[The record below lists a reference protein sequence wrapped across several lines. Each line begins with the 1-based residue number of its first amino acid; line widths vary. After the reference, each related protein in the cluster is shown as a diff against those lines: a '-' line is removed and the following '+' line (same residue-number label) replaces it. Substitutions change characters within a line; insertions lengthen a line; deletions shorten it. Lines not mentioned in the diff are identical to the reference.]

1 MANGTPPNE
10 HDDAFAGA
18 TRQRSPEDTPTIAGG
33 QPVQAALE
41 FVPGAVL
48 LSRYRIVSKLGKGG
62 MGEVYRADDLKLGQ
76 PVALKFLTPGKAL
89 SERQQQLIDEV
100 RIGRDVSHPNVCRL
114 YDIGEVDGHLFISME
129 YIDGEDLASL
139 LRRIGRL
146 PGDKALALARDIC
159 AGLGA
164 AHDRGIVHRD
174 LKPGN
179 IMIDGRGRARI
190 TDFGLARAE
199 GHRDEQGL
207 VSGTPAYMA
216 PEQFEGE
223 PATIASDLY
232 AVGMIFFEIWSGRR
246 LVSGKSLTEIIAQH
260 RSDATRDSLKSAV
273 EIDRPVAA
281 VIEKCLAR
289 DPAARPTSARAILA
303 ALPGGDALDA
313 AVAAGETPSPAM
325 VAAAIEK
332 GELSRVAAWSC
343 LVFVILGAAALAAL
357 TQRST
362 LRGRVSLPSPPSR
375 LETRAQEVI
384 AAIGW
389 SERDAS
395 RVDAASWFQ
404 YDHDFLRWRERQK
417 GRISTSIDQAMRF
430 EYRQSPRLMINEYRA
445 WSSDPPFDESGMVN
459 LELTSDGHL
468 RSFAIVPP
476 PATSPVKGAP
486 PPAERLSEVQWSRLL
501 ELAGL
506 EPGSIERSV
515 PERIAPV
522 DNDQKAAWTG
532 RDPVDGTP
540 IRIEAASLRGRP
552 VWFSVI
558 PPWRGAQRKSAP
570 VLADAIQSAM
580 ATAVFIGLPIG
591 ALLLA
596 RRNLRRGQG
605 DRRGATRL
613 ALFVLAT
620 WMVTLLLRAHHVPN
634 VQEEAGMLGFL
645 FGNALF
651 IAVTVWFGYIAL
663 EPFARRRWPK
673 TLISWSRLLEG
684 RALDPMIGRDILVG
698 LAAGVLVTAAFH
710 LTAIVPSWL
719 GLDVALPLLTPTT
732 PLSSLWDVAFFLVGG
747 LAVAVIVAAAAMAI
761 LVFLRGLL
769 RNQTAAVLVGAAIV
783 IASGLNFAT
792 GPIGVRIAVMLLTA
806 PIALFVLFRF
816 GLLAY
821 AVESWVTLVA
831 YLLPLTLNSSS
842 WYFGRSLLVLLLIA
856 ATALFAFWRSLGGKP
871 ILPGPVF
878 ED

>member
-33 QPVQAALE
+33 EPVQAALE
-41 FVPGAVL
+41 FVPGALL

-89 SERQQQLIDEV
+89 SERQQQLVDEV

-146 PGDKALALARDIC
+146 PGDKALALAREIC

-164 AHDRGIVHRD
+164 AHDRGIIHRD
-174 LKPGN
+174 LKPAN

-232 AVGMIFFEIWSGRR
+232 AVGVILFEIWSGRR

-303 ALPGGDALDA
+303 ALPGCDALDA

-325 VAAAIEK
+325 VAAASEK

-343 LVFVILGAAALAAL
+343 LAVVLLGAVALAAL
-357 TQRST
+357 TQKTT
-362 LRGRVSLPSPPSR
+362 LRGRVSLPYPPSR
-375 LETRAQEVI
+375 LEVHAQEAI

-389 SERDAS
+389 SERDAP
-395 RVDAASWFQ
+395 RVDQASGFR
-404 YDHDFLRWRERQK
+404 YDDDFLRWREGQK
-417 GRISTSIDQAMRF
+417 GRISTSLDQAILF
-430 EYRQSPRLMINEYRA
+430 QYRQSPRPMITDFRDWTYN
-445 WSSDPPFDESGMVN
+445 PPPDESGIVN
-459 LELTSDGHL
+459 LDMTSDGHL
-468 RSFAIVPP
+468 RSFSIVPP
-476 PATSPVKGAP
+476 PASGLVHER
-486 PPAERLSEVQWSRLL
+486 PPAGPRSDVQWSRLF

-506 EPGSIERSV
+506 EPASLVRSV
-515 PERIAPV
+515 PEKIAPV

-532 RDPVDGTP
+532 RDPLDGTP
-540 IRIEAASLRGRP
+540 IRIEAASLRGRA
-552 VWFSVI
+552 VWFTVI
-558 PPWRGAQRKSAP
+558 EPWKGVQRKSAP
-570 VLADAIQSAM
+570 VLSEAIRSATETTILV
-580 ATAVFIGLPIG
+580 ALPIG

-613 ALFVLAT
+613 ALFVLVT
-620 WMVTLLLRAHHVPN
+620 WMVAFLLRAHHVPD
-634 VQEEAGMLGFL
+634 VQEEAGLTGDL
-645 FGNALF
+645 FGTALF
-651 IAVTVWFGYIAL
+651 IGASVWFGYVAI
-663 EPFARRRWPK
+663 EPFARRWWPR

-684 RALDPMIGRDILVG
+684 RVLDPMIGRDILVG
-698 LAAGVLVTAAFH
+698 LAGGIVVTSVAH

-719 GLDVALPLLTPTT
+719 GLGAPLPLVTPIAT
-732 PLSSLWDVAFFLVGG
+732 LSSLWYVAASHIGRLAEVVLRAAGLVAFLV
-747 LAVAVIVAAAAMAI
+747 M
-761 LVFLRGLL
+761 LRGLL
-769 RNQTAAVLVGAAIV
+769 RNRTAAIV
-783 IASGLNFAT
+783 VASAIACAGSLQFVT
-792 GPIGVRIAVMLLTA
+792 GPIVVRVAALLVLA
-806 PIALFVLFRF
+806 PVALLLLFRF
-816 GLLAY
+816 GLLAI
-821 AVESWVTLVA
+821 AAETWVVLLA
-831 YLLPLTLNSSS
+831 YRFPLTVDPSS